1 MWPFKRKEN
10 RAETAA
16 VAVAPTMADL
26 ILAIMQSGGSTRDKA
41 MQIPTISGSID
52 LIANIVAATPL
63 GLYRD
68 EGGKAVAITND
79 PRVFLLNDDTG
90 DTLNANE
97 FWRAMIRDYYLGKGG
112 YAYIDRSDFGEF
124 RSIHYIDESNISIL
138 KNTDPIFKDFN
149 IAVNGVSYY
158 PHNFLKI
165 LRNTK
170 DGAEGMPITKE
181 NSQLIESMYLTLV
194 LESHMAAR
202 GGNKRGFLQAEKRLE
217 QGQINDLRTKFQ
229 SMYSNA
235 DKEPFVVLNQ
245 GLSFKEISDTAVEMQ
260 LNENKETNAVE
271 LAKLFHVS
279 PESLSGKSGADV
291 VEGLAKMAAIPLM
304 TVIQCALNRDML
316 RESEKHAEHPLYWAF
331 DTKELLKGDMKT
343 RFDAYKVAL
352 ESNFMQID
360 EVRYQEDLAP
370 LGLSWIRLGLQD
382 VLYDPK
388 TKRIY
393 TPNTGQVSVMGEQTL
408 NPPQEPPTKQKEEP
422 DV

>member
-10 RAETAA
+10 RAET
-16 VAVAPTMADL
+16 VASAEASTMGDL
-26 ILAIMQSGGSTRDKA
+26 ILAILQGSGSTREKA

-52 LIANIVAATPL
+52 LISNIIAATPL
-63 GLYRD
+63 CLYRD
-68 EGGKAVAITND
+68 EGGKAAAITDDN
-79 PRVFLLNDDTG
+79 RVFLLNDDTG

-97 FWRAMIRDYYLGKGG
+97 FWRAMIHDYYLGKGG
-112 YAYIDRSDFGEF
+112 YAYIDRNDFGEI
-124 RSIHYIDESNISIL
+124 RGIHYVNEANVSIL
-138 KNTDPIFKDFN
+138 KNTDPIFKEFN

-158 PHNFLKI
+158 PHSFLKI

-170 DGAEGMPITKE
+170 DGAEGVPITTE
-181 NSQLIESMYLTLV
+181 NSKLIESMYLTLV

-202 GGNKRGFLQAEKRLE
+202 GGNKRGFLQAEKRME
-217 QGQINDLRTKFQ
+217 QTQIDDLRTKFQ
-229 SMYSNA
+229 RMYSSA

-260 LNENKETNAVE
+260 LNENKETNATE

-279 PESLSGKSGADV
+279 PEALAGRSTADV

-304 TVIQCALNRDML
+304 TVIQCALNRDLL
-316 RESEKHAEHPLYWAF
+316 REDEKHAKSPLYWAF

-352 ESNFMQID
+352 DSNFMQID

-370 LGLSWIRLGLQD
+370 LGLSWVKLGLQD

-388 TKRIY
+388 TRRVY
-393 TPNTGQVSVMGEQTL
+393 TPNTGQFSVMGEQTL
-408 NPPQEPPTKQKEEP
+408 NSPPKPPEKKEEGAKA
-422 DV
+422 

>member
-1 MWPFKRKEN
+1 
-10 RAETAA
+10 
-16 VAVAPTMADL
+16 
-26 ILAIMQSGGSTRDKA
+26 
-41 MQIPTISGSID
+41 
-52 LIANIVAATPL
+52 
-63 GLYRD
+63 
-68 EGGKAVAITND
+68 
-79 PRVFLLNDDTG
+79 
-90 DTLNANE
+90 
-97 FWRAMIRDYYLGKGG
+97 MIRDYYLGKGG

-124 RSIHYIDESNISIL
+124 RSVHYIDESNISIL

-217 QGQINDLRTKFQ
+217 QGQINDLRAKFQ

-279 PESLSGKSGADV
+279 PEALSGKSGADV

-331 DTKELLKGDMKT
+331 DTKELLQGDMKT
-343 RFDAYKVAL
+343 RSPWSPTSCRSMRCV
-352 ESNFMQID
+352 
-360 EVRYQEDLAP
+360 
-370 LGLSWIRLGLQD
+370 IR
-382 VLYDPK
+382 K
-388 TKRIY
+388 TWRRWACPGSDWGCRMFCTI
-393 TPNTGQVSVMGEQTL
+393 
-408 NPPQEPPTKQKEEP
+408 QKP
-422 DV
+422 SGSIHPIPGRSL

>member
-68 EGGKAVAITND
+68 EGGKAVAITDD

-124 RSIHYIDESNISIL
+124 RSVHYIDESNISIL

-170 DGAEGMPITKE
+170 DGAEGMPITQE

-279 PESLSGKSGADV
+279 PEALSGKSGADV

-316 RESEKHAEHPLYWAF
+316 RESEKHAEHPLYWP
-331 DTKELLKGDMKT
+331 
-343 RFDAYKVAL
+343 
-352 ESNFMQID
+352 I
-360 EVRYQEDLAP
+360 
-370 LGLSWIRLGLQD
+370 
-382 VLYDPK
+382 
-388 TKRIY
+388 
-393 TPNTGQVSVMGEQTL
+393 
-408 NPPQEPPTKQKEEP
+408 
-422 DV
+422 

>member
-68 EGGKAVAITND
+68 EGGKAVAITDD

-124 RSIHYIDESNISIL
+124 RSVHYIDESNISIL

-202 GGNKRGFLQAEKRLE
+202 GGNKRGFLQAAKRLE
-217 QGQINDLRTKFQ
+217 QGQINDLRAKFQ

-279 PESLSGKSGADV
+279 PEALSGKSGADV

-408 NPPQEPPTKQKEEP
+408 NPPQEPPTK
-422 DV
+422 

>member
-68 EGGKAVAITND
+68 EGGKAVAITDD

-360 EVRYQEDLAP
+360 EVRYQEDLRRWACP
-370 LGLSWIRLGLQD
+370 GSDWGCRMFCTI
-382 VLYDPK
+382 
-388 TKRIY
+388 
-393 TPNTGQVSVMGEQTL
+393 
-408 NPPQEPPTKQKEEP
+408 QKPSESIHP
-422 DV
+422 IPGRSL

>member
-1 MWPFKRKEN
+1 
-10 RAETAA
+10 
-16 VAVAPTMADL
+16 
-26 ILAIMQSGGSTRDKA
+26 
-41 MQIPTISGSID
+41 
-52 LIANIVAATPL
+52 
-63 GLYRD
+63 
-68 EGGKAVAITND
+68 
-79 PRVFLLNDDTG
+79 
-90 DTLNANE
+90 
-97 FWRAMIRDYYLGKGG
+97 
-112 YAYIDRSDFGEF
+112 
-124 RSIHYIDESNISIL
+124 
-138 KNTDPIFKDFN
+138 
-149 IAVNGVSYY
+149 
-158 PHNFLKI
+158 
-165 LRNTK
+165 
-170 DGAEGMPITKE
+170 
-181 NSQLIESMYLTLV
+181 
-194 LESHMAAR
+194 
-202 GGNKRGFLQAEKRLE
+202 
-217 QGQINDLRTKFQ
+217 
-229 SMYSNA
+229 MYSNA

-279 PESLSGKSGADV
+279 PEALSGKSGADV

-408 NPPQEPPTKQKEEP
+408 NPPQEPPTK
-422 DV
+422 